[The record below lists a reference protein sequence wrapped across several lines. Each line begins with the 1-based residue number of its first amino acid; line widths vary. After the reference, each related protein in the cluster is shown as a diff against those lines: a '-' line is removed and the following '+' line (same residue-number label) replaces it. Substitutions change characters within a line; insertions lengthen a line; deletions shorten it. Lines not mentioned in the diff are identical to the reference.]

1 MLVQYTPVSSLTE
14 QEKLRLRVMM
24 NQMVLEGRAYIDF
37 FGKYL
42 SVNELLALKRTWES
56 ASTGVVGKQTLLG

>member
-14 QEKLRLRVMM
+14 AEKLQLRIMM
-24 NQMVLEGRAYIDF
+24 GRMVLEGRAYIDF

-42 SVNELLALKRTWES
+42 AVNELLALKRTWES
-56 ASTGVVGKQTLLG
+56 ATPVTGRQTLLG

>member
-14 QEKLRLRVMM
+14 AEKLQLRVMM
-24 NQMVLEGRAYIDF
+24 NRMVLEGRTYIDF

-42 SVNELLALKRTWES
+42 LVNELLALKRTWES
-56 ASTGVVGKQTLLG
+56 IAPVTGRQTLLG